1 VVGPGDVRSEAPV
14 LRVQAGHA
22 GWLMPDE
29 TSRIDTPGPLPAS
42 VGRQRGGVAV
52 HPEGNQ
58 PTPVDGRDPVG
69 QPQLIAGHPAVADPS
84 VAASDQPGDRAFH
97 HRPPPPVAGLEPRM
111 SGLAAGGLELGFPGV
126 DQHRAATGSSRA
138 ARSQRAGAATA
149 PNLAS
154 PEGLITTCCPA
165 GQVTERAAR
174 SMVKSSLVNPPWMLA
189 WEPMGLMVWWWPA
202 ARSMIRTCPLP

>member
-1 VVGPGDVRSEAPV
+1 
-14 LRVQAGHA
+14 
-22 GWLMPDE
+22 
-29 TSRIDTPGPLPAS
+29 
-42 VGRQRGGVAV
+42 
-52 HPEGNQ
+52 
-58 PTPVDGRDPVG
+58 
-69 QPQLIAGHPAVADPS
+69 
-84 VAASDQPGDRAFH
+84 
-97 HRPPPPVAGLEPRM
+97 M

-154 PEGLITTCCPA
+154 PEGLITACCPA

-174 SMVKSSLVNPPWMLA
+174 LMVKSSLVNPPWMLA